1 MQEGW
6 LCPRCKKVNAPWVPS
21 CSCNESLNPLRDYY
35 NPTHEW
41 WRDTPTWTT
50 GTPSNVDSGHT
61 TATTTTNIKESE

>member
-35 NPTHEW
+35 TIPHEW
-41 WRDTPTWTT
+41 WRDGPTCT
-50 GTPSNVDSGHT
+50 GTPSNVGQGYT
-61 TATTTTNIKESE
+61 TSTNSKESE